1 MKHEIRLALLCLAT
15 ASAPA
20 FAENASPM
28 CGTTNFDRTQ
38 NAYSIE
44 NPAAGVVNQQ
54 CFVTVYPAGAMPA
67 QAQQDPNS
75 YLAEGKYIID
85 LVGGGG
91 GGGGGAGSKDSKD
104 GGGGGGG
111 AGAAPSRTVQY
122 LTPGVYKLTIGTGG
136 YGGAAHGGRTGDGNP
151 TSMINAETGQ
161 LVAGFPGADV
171 WTQNSQAAGSAA
183 GGVAAPGGTS
193 GASGQAN
200 VATGGSG
207 GASMGTG
214 GTAAP
219 ADRNEPAEAGGNGG
233 PGLIR
238 LTMAEA
244 AQQATAPAPMA
255 VMHSYSMSTDTLFG
269 FDKYTLKPEGE
280 AKLDELAMKLR
291 DMDIKSISDTGHADR
306 FGSSEYNQ
314 KLSENRANT
323 VKAYLVS
330 KGVQSDRIAAA
341 GKGESQPVT
350 GADDCKGPATAKVI
364 ACLAPDRRVDIEVVG
379 TSKVA
384 GTN

>member
-1 MKHEIRLALLCLAT
+1 MKNEIRLALLCLAT
-15 ASAPA
+15 ASVPA
-20 FAENASPM
+20 FAQNASPM
-28 CGTTNFDRTQ
+28 CGTTNFDRAQ

-44 NPAAGVVNQQ
+44 NPASGAVNQQ

-75 YLAEGKYIID
+75 YLAEGKYVID

-91 GGGGGAGSKDSKD
+91 GGGGGGAASDD
-104 GGGGGGG
+104 ERNGGGGGGG

-136 YGGAAHGGRTGDGNP
+136 YGGAARGGRTGDGNP
-151 TSMINAETGQ
+151 TSMVNADTGQ

-171 WTQNSQAAGSAA
+171 WNQKSQVAGSAA

-193 GASGQAN
+193 GASGQPN
-200 VATGGSG
+200 VAVGGDG

-214 GTAAP
+214 GTDAP
-219 ADRNEPAEAGGNGG
+219 AARNELAQAGGNGG

-244 AQQATAPAPMA
+244 AQQAVASAPMA
-255 VMHSYSMSTDTLFG
+255 VMHSYGMSTDTLFG

-280 AKLDELAMKLR
+280 AKLDDLALKLR
-291 DMDIKSISDTGHADR
+291 DVDVKSISDTGHADR

-314 KLSENRANT
+314 TLSENRANT

-330 KGVQSDRIAAA
+330 KGVQSDQIAAS
-341 GKGESQPVT
+341 GKGKSQPVT

-379 TSKVA
+379 TAK
-384 GTN
+384 

>member
-20 FAENASPM
+20 FAGNASPM
-28 CGTTNFDRTQ
+28 CGTTNYNQAQ
-38 NAYSIE
+38 NAYSIVD
-44 NPAAGVVNQQ
+44 PAAGAVNQQ
-54 CFVTVYPAGAMPA
+54 CFITVYPVGAMPA
-67 QAQQDPNS
+67 QARQDPHS

-91 GGGGGAGSKDSKD
+91 GGGGGAGSTDGNN

-136 YGGAAHGGRTGDGNP
+136 YGGAAQGGRTGDGNP
-151 TSMINAETGQ
+151 TSLVNADTGQ
-161 LVAGFPGADV
+161 LVAGFAGADV
-171 WTQNSQAAGSAA
+171 WTQKSEAAGGAA
-183 GGVAAPGGTS
+183 GGVAAPGGSS
-193 GASGQAN
+193 GASGQAD
-200 VATGGSG
+200 VATGGNG
-207 GASMGTG
+207 GASMGAG
-214 GTAAP
+214 GNAAP
-219 ADRNEPAEAGGNGG
+219 AERNELAEAGSNGG

-244 AQQATAPAPMA
+244 AQQATAPAPTA

-269 FDKYTLKPEGE
+269 FNKYTLKPEGK
-280 AKLDELAMKLR
+280 AKLDDLAMKLR
-291 DMDIKSISDTGHADR
+291 DMDVKSISDTGHADR
-306 FGSSEYNQ
+306 FGSSAYNQ

-323 VKAYLVS
+323 VKAYLVR
-330 KGVQSDRIAAA
+330 KGVRSDQIAAV
-341 GKGESQPVT
+341 GKGESEPVT

-379 TSKVA
+379 TAK
-384 GTN
+384 